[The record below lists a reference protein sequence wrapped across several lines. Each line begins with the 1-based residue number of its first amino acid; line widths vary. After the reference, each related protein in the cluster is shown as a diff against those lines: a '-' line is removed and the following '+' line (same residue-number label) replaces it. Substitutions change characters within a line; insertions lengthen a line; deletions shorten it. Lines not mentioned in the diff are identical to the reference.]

1 MKNII
6 EQELKKITEQTIFF
20 PAKVSK
26 VDTQDSLQFILFIL
40 EKFSLNFS
48 IYYQSHK
55 DSSIFR
61 MAISTKKLE
70 LNHFPHLIISSNK
83 NLNYV
88 FPLSNDNK
96 KSGTS
101 NIFTLIF
108 LSDNINIQKE
118 LIDIKIFDL
127 RIYGEVP
134 VYMAEILNYLKN
146 IVTPIIEADNN
157 TAINILISS
166 SFNLDCK
173 LITHLNKLLKKDSLL
188 LQIRLIDDFEIKRVV
203 RDELNLTISTYPD
216 FKIHKFYDLDL
227 IKLFHLFG
235 SELRY
240 FSMRRTDQYIVFTF
254 PDLDSHYYIENYSL
268 YITEEE
274 FKFDNLLSTLEKPIL
289 LVKKML
295 EYKSII
301 ADFQNKFLNDRIFFN
316 KLEER
321 EKLLNLCAE
330 DLSKL
335 KSKLKLLKL

>member
-6 EQELKKITEQTIFF
+6 EQELKKITEQAIFF

-55 DSSIFR
+55 DNSIFR

-96 KSGTS
+96 KSEIS
-101 NIFTLIF
+101 NLFTLVF
-108 LSDNINIQKE
+108 LNDDNVQKE
-118 LIDIKIFDL
+118 FVDIEISDL
-127 RIYGEVP
+127 RIYGYAP
-134 VYMAEILNYLKN
+134 IYLAEILDYLKN
-146 IVTPIIEADNN
+146 IAIPIIKADNN

-166 SFNLDCK
+166 SFNLNCK
-173 LITHLNKLLKKDSLL
+173 LTAHLDTLLKEDSLP
-188 LQIRLIDDFEIKRVV
+188 LQIKLIDDFEIKKVAKN
-203 RDELNLTISTYPD
+203 ELNFTFSYCPD
-216 FKIHKFYDLDL
+216 FKIHKFYNLDL
-227 IKLFHLFG
+227 IKLFNFFDL
-235 SELRY
+235 ELRY
-240 FSMRRTDQYIVFTF
+240 FSIRKTDKYIVFTF
-254 PDLDSHYYIENYSL
+254 PDLDSHYTENYSF
-268 YITEEE
+268 YIAEDDIKST
-274 FKFDNLLSTLEKPIL
+274 DLLFILEKPIL
-289 LVKKML
+289 LAKKML

-301 ADFQNKFLNDRIFFN
+301 AEFQNKFLNDRIFFD

-321 EKLLNLCAE
+321 EKLLNLCIE
-330 DLSKL
+330 DLNKL